1 MDAPTEAIDRL
12 TARATPVDLE
22 VVFRARYAQIA
33 RAIARVIRDPARA
46 EELAVDVFLKWSRH
60 PQAQGDLAAGWL
72 YRTAIRMALDEL
84 RRESRRAR
92 FERLVQFISGTPTPE
107 DLQLA
112 RDERDRVRGVLT
124 ALPKRQAELLLLRH
138 EGLSYD
144 EVAASLGL
152 NAASVG
158 TLLARA
164 QETFRKEYVKRH
176 GHA

>member
-1 MDAPTEAIDRL
+1 MDAPTEAIERL

-46 EELAVDVFLKWSRH
+46 EELAVEVLLKWTRH
-60 PQAQGDLAAGWL
+60 PQAQGDHAAGWL

-84 RRESRRAR
+84 RHERRRAR
-92 FERLVQFISGTPTPE
+92 FERLVQSISGAPTPE

-112 RDERDRVRGVLT
+112 RDERDRVRGVLA

-144 EVAASLGL
+144 EVAAALEL
-152 NAASVG
+152 NPVSVG

-164 QETFRKEYVKRH
+164 QHAFRKEYVRRH